1 MYNVIQSKSICF
13 LLVCQKGRQADGE
26 RSQCAPP
33 TARRLSTGSIE
44 DITPF
49 DLQKL
54 AAWLGSSTSTSCL
67 LNTMGSKEYE
77 MLLLN
82 FHQTLVIFD
91 CFKGRIATVAV

>member
-1 MYNVIQSKSICF
+1 MF
-13 LLVCQKGRQADGE
+13 LLVCQKGRHEADGE

-33 TARRLSTGSIE
+33 TGARRLSTGSIE

-67 LNTMGSKEYE
+67 LSTMGSKEYVLS
-77 MLLLN
+77 LLK

-91 CFKGRIATVAV
+91 CFEGRIATAAV

>member
-1 MYNVIQSKSICF
+1 MF
-13 LLVCQKGRQADGE
+13 LLVCQKGRHEADGE

-67 LNTMGSKEYE
+67 LSTMGSKEYE
-77 MLLLN
+77 LLLLN
-82 FHQTLVIFD
+82 VHQTLVIFD
-91 CFKGRIATVAV
+91 CFEGRIATAAV

>member
-1 MYNVIQSKSICF
+1 MF
-13 LLVCQKGRQADGE
+13 LIGLPKTSQKGRQADGE

-67 LNTMGSKEYE
+67 LSTMGSKEYE
-77 MLLLN
+77 LLLLN
-82 FHQTLVIFD
+82 VHQTLVIFD
-91 CFKGRIATVAV
+91 CFEGRIATAAV

>member
-67 LNTMGSKEYE
+67 LSTMGFKRICAAIVEFSSK
-77 MLLLN
+77 
-82 FHQTLVIFD
+82 FSHFD
-91 CFKGRIATVAV
+91 CFEERIATAAV